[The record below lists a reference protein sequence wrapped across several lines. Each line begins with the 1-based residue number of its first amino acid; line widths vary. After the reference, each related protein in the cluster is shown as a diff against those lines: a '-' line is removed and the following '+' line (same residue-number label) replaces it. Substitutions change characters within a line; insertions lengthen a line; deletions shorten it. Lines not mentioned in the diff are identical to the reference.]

1 MGAVVWIEG
10 IIGAGKTTLTHT
22 IASDLSLRPIF
33 EPVETNFLL
42 EDFYRDPKRYAF
54 PMQMH
59 LLMTRFNLQTLAAN
73 EALGNMGFKGAVL
86 DRGLPGDRV
95 FARLHIRYG
104 NIDEKL
110 WKVYE
115 NAYNV
120 MSCWLRPPSILVY
133 LDVDPHVAADRVRQ
147 RDRSC
152 ERGVSL
158 DYLKDLRDGYEGL
171 IAEIESGKHPWSRGM
186 SVLRVPWSENFPA
199 TAPVVDAI
207 RERCSL

>member
-1 MGAVVWIEG
+1 MGAVVWVEG
-10 IIGAGKTTLTHT
+10 IIGAGKTTLTQAV
-22 IASDLSLRPIF
+22 ASELKLRPVY

-42 EDFYRDPKRYAF
+42 EDFYREPKVYAF

-73 EALGNMGFKGAVL
+73 EALGNLGHRGAIL

-104 NIDEKL
+104 NINEKL

-120 MSCWLRPPSILVY
+120 MSCSLRPPSLLVY
-133 LDVDPHVAADRVRQ
+133 LDVDPLVAMDRVRQ
-147 RDRSC
+147 RDRSF
-152 ERGVSL
+152 ERSVSL
-158 DYLKDLRDGYEGL
+158 DYLKDLRDGYEDL
-171 IAEIESGKHPWSRGM
+171 MAEVESGRHAWSRGI
-186 SVLRVPWSENFPA
+186 SVMRVPWNENFPSV
-199 TAPVVDAI
+199 TPLVEAI
-207 RERCSL
+207 RERCDL